1 MIINEILSPLIRAS
15 CTHAGAT
22 KVTVFRKTAKNQ
34 EVICLQA
41 GQSASFPGPGKR
53 RRQPSAPPVRN
64 LPPHRDTP
72 LRAPAPTR
80 RILRAHQP
88 LAAQSAGRVVC
99 FAPFIDAALLRR
111 QGRARTTCPRR
122 LSLPPGCN
130 DYAEPACATYLYRLS
145 VSTRCHTS
153 CVALAQTICIATRRP
168 LSRMSA
174 PLSLPSGCADNAEPA
189 GTDYLRS
196 LSAFAICGAPSAAGR
211 CPSSADSPPPAPRAR
226 FQPRAR
232 R

>member
-122 LSLPPGCN
+122 LSLPHGCN
-130 DYAEPACATYLYRLS
+130 DYAEPACNELF
-145 VSTRCHTS
+145 
-153 CVALAQTICIATRRP
+153 AQP
-168 LSRMSA
+168 
-174 PLSLPSGCADNAEPA
+174 
-189 GTDYLRS
+189 
-196 LSAFAICGAPSAAGR
+196 ICGAPSAAGR